1 MISSSL
7 EKIVNELIEMGFSE
21 RKIINRLKKIRDEE
35 LITNV
40 SSESEK
46 NINKKIN
53 SLLYGGKFYIEEVEP
68 ELRKYV
74 SNIIKN
80 YGSRFCYYVLSN
92 ILLNK
97 YFVNNIHDK
106 DDSEKSYWLLYLI
119 KNNILQYWKDFNYNQ
134 SCEEP
139 I

>member
-7 EKIVNELIEMGFSE
+7 EKIVNELIELGFSE
-21 RKIINRLKKIRDEE
+21 RKIINRLKKIKDEE
-35 LITNV
+35 LIAHMD
-40 SSESEK
+40 SESDK

-53 SLLYGGKFYIEEVEP
+53 SLLYGGKFYIDEIEP

-74 SNIIKN
+74 SNIIKT

-97 YFVNNIHDK
+97 YFVNNIYDK
-106 DDSEKSYWLLYLI
+106 NDSEKSYWLLYLI
-119 KNNILQYWKDFNYNQ
+119 KNNILQYWKDFNSNQ
-134 SCEEP
+134 NCEEP
-139 I
+139 V